1 MSWLTAFLN
10 SSSKRA
16 TSAALV
22 SISLSLPIH
31 FVQPTCLISRP
42 PGTFNNMLEDQAL
55 GRAGW
60 DRAHLVAGSVLEP
73 AGLAGG
79 LGGRCRGRAGHA
91 PRGRGGRPV
100 SRAHPGPG
108 GGRR

>member
-42 PGTFNNMLEDQAL
+42 PGTFNNVLEDQAL

-79 LGGRCRGRAGHA
+79 LGGRG
-91 PRGRGGRPV
+91 
-100 SRAHPGPG
+100 PGPAGDAPARLVG
-108 GGRR
+108 GPGARALPRPRSGA